1 MHYFVEQEEF
11 DVPPLEAIKM
21 DAEYMRSLKV

>member
-1 MHYFVEQEEF
+1 VEQEEF
-11 DVPPLEAIKM
+11 DMPPLEAIKI